1 MTLFSEA
8 FIDFFKA
15 IPNNVESIEELS
27 KYMVKAFHP
36 IADALG
42 IGKLEITL
50 NSPANAFESPINN
63 STLLLYHYR
72 DGYSDNAL
80 KDCFVTGGNGEVTLR
95 TYPRN
100 GQHWDD
106 ETAESIHLLGS
117 IIYTLCGKARLTKLM
132 NIAAFTDGTTGAP
145 NVNGVT
151 RFIST
156 LCTKGEEADYTA
168 LFINIKNFRGITQ
181 SLGAKH
187 GDTVLKKYSMRIH
200 DHLKNDEIFGRL
212 GGDNFVA
219 IVRNEHLESFLEL
232 LSAVH
237 LHINQNGRITTFDVA
252 ARAGIYPIQKG
263 DRISTVMNNIAITIN
278 IAKQSHH
285 HNFIWFRPEMYEQLM
300 HDKEISNDFAKALEQ
315 KEFEVYYQPK
325 VSLTDNSLC
334 GSEALVR
341 WRRGDTL
348 MQPEEFIP
356 LLEREGSVCD
366 LEFYMLDNVCRHI
379 RDWLDRGITPVRV
392 SVNFSKLHLHNR
404 RIAEDIIA
412 ILDRYHIDASYIEIE
427 LTETSGYEDFEALS
441 SFVSKMHAYGIHTSL
456 DDFGTGYSSL
466 NLLCDLD
473 VDVIKLDK
481 SFLTVGGLQT
491 TADTNHAQFHRPKS
505 NIIVIKTIINLA
517 IELGMEVICEGV
529 ETKEDAQLLKDLGC
543 HMAQGFLFGAP
554 LSHDEYEKHLKN
566 GTGN

>member
-8 FIDFFKA
+8 FMEFFKA
-15 IPNNVESIEELS
+15 IPTNVGSVEELS
-27 KYMVKAFHP
+27 GYIVKAFHP
-36 IADALG
+36 VADALG

-50 NSPANAFESPINN
+50 NSPANAFESPVKN

-72 DGYSDNAL
+72 DGYSDNAI

-95 TYPRN
+95 TYPRK
-100 GQHWDD
+100 GQLWDD
-106 ETAESIHLLGS
+106 EATENIHLLGS
-117 IIYTLCGKARLTKLM
+117 IIFTLCGKARLTKLM
-132 NIAAFTDGTTGAP
+132 NIASFTDGTTGAH
-145 NVNGVT
+145 NVTGIT
-151 RFIST
+151 RFIGS
-156 LCTKGEEADYTA
+156 LCSQGVESDYTA
-168 LFINIKNFRGITQ
+168 LFINIKNFRYITQ
-181 SLGAKH
+181 SLGPKN

-200 DHLKNDEIFGRL
+200 DFLKNDEVFGRL

-219 IVRNEHLESFLEL
+219 VVKNEHLEEFLDL
-232 LSAVH
+232 ISAVH
-237 LHINQNGRITTFDVA
+237 LHINQNGKITTFDVA

-263 DRISTVMNNIAITIN
+263 DRISTVMNNISMTIN
-278 IAKQSHH
+278 IAKQSRHH
-285 HNFIWFRPEMYEQLM
+285 DFIWFRPEMSERFL
-300 HDKEISNDFAKALEQ
+300 HDKEMSNDFAKALEQ

-325 VSLTDNSLC
+325 VFLSDNSLC

-356 LLEREGSVCD
+356 LLEREGSVCA
-366 LEFYMLDNVCRHI
+366 LEFYMLDNVCQHI
-379 RDWLDRGITPVRV
+379 RDWLDRSITPVRV

-404 RIAEDIIA
+404 RFAEDIIA
-412 ILDRYHIDASYIEIE
+412 VLNRYDVDASYIEIE
-427 LTETSGYEDFEALS
+427 LTETSGYEDFDALS
-441 SFVSKMHAYGIHTSL
+441 TFVNKMREYGIHTSI

-481 SFLTVGGLQT
+481 SFLTTSSVQAPAGEQKSS
-491 TADTNHAQFHRPKS
+491 FRRPRS
-505 NIIVIKTIINLA
+505 NIVVIKTIINLA

-529 ETKEDAQLLKDLGC
+529 ETKEHAQMLKDLGC

-554 LSHDEYEKHLKN
+554 LPHDEYEKRLKN